1 MTLSLKQT
9 YPRRPV
15 KVAQAFAL
23 GAFSACLM
31 ALPAEAA
38 ERIQFFYGP
47 FEPTIEVEDL
57 QHLAE
62 TGEVIGSA
70 EVIAQQLNAEQLATL
85 QSFLTLRFEMSP
97 VMVSR
102 FTYSDLGEHLLRRTG
117 EIVQTES
124 FLNGDRALRAA
135 LIFAADSKDGL
146 SVMNIIRQFSQ
157 QTIQIDFPLAV
168 DVLSAN
174 QHFFQQSNQAL
185 ETLRQ
190 QSANQTPS
198 TSQWPDP
205 NPRTAGQYSW
215 EVETFKFQNPARSLP
230 SQAHL
235 YWPVISAAGPQSI
248 PVVVISHGMAS
259 SYRSLVYL
267 ATHLASHGYAVI
279 FPEHPQT
286 TPERFAQTLNGLATL
301 PDPSTLLNRPKDV
314 TAVLDTIAQQ
324 AQPGTRWQT
333 LNLESVGVLGQ
344 SLGGYTAL
352 ATAGARINRSQ
363 LETTCQ
369 EDTLSRRPTFNLSI
383 LLQCRFAAIPTT
395 ESLDVQ
401 DSRVKVAI
409 ALNPFTSQVFGEA
422 GLAAVDRP
430 TLMVSSLNDYFVP
443 ALSEQVEPFGWLK
456 HPDTYLIAIESATHF
471 STLSEDGQGALPL
484 PDFLLGPEP
493 SLAEVP
499 LQALTLAFFNR
510 YLLQE
515 MKAENY
521 LNQTYLNTFSSDPFQ
536 FNIIRRTEQP

>member
-1 MTLSLKQT
+1 MKVGRALALSIL
-9 YPRRPV
+9 
-15 KVAQAFAL
+15 
-23 GAFSACLM
+23 SACLA
-31 ALPAEAA
+31 ALPAKSA

-47 FEPTIEVEDL
+47 FEPTIDVADL

-62 TGEVIGSA
+62 TGEVVGSA
-70 EVIAQQLNAEQLATL
+70 EIIARQLNSEQLATL
-85 QSFLTLRFEMSP
+85 QSLLTLRFEMSP
-97 VMVSR
+97 VMVSQ

-135 LIFAADSKDGL
+135 LIFAADSEGGL
-146 SVMNIIRQFSQ
+146 SVMNIIRQFPQ
-157 QTIQIDFPLAV
+157 QTIQINFPLAME
-168 DVLSAN
+168 VLSAN

-190 QSANQTPS
+190 QSANQSLPIS
-198 TSQWPDP
+198 LPTSQWPDP
-205 NPRTAGQYSW
+205 NPRIAGQYSW
-215 EVETFKFQNPARSLP
+215 EVETFGFQNPARALP

-235 YWPVISAAGPQSI
+235 YWPVISAADPQSI

-259 SYRSLVYL
+259 SYQSLVYL

-301 PDPSTLLNRPKDV
+301 PDSSTLLNRPKDV

-324 AQPGTRWQT
+324 AQSGTRWQT

-352 ATAGARINRSQ
+352 AAAGAQINRSQ
-363 LETTCQ
+363 LEATCQ
-369 EDTLSRRPTFNLSI
+369 EDTLSQRPTFNLSI
-383 LLQCRFAAIPTT
+383 LLQCRFSAIPTT

-401 DSRVKVAI
+401 DSRVKAVI
-409 ALNPFTSQVFGEA
+409 TLNPLTSQVFGEA
-422 GLAAVDRP
+422 GLATVDRP
-430 TLMVSSLNDYFVP
+430 TLIVSSLNDYFVP
-443 ALSEQVEPFGWLK
+443 ALSEQIEPFGWLK

-493 SLAEVP
+493 ALTQSP
-499 LQALTLAFFNR
+499 LQAVTLAFFDR

-515 MKAENY
+515 LKAETY
-521 LNQTYLNTFSSDPFQ
+521 LNQTYLNTFSPSPFQ
-536 FNIIRRTEQP
+536 FNIVRQTEQP